1 MSFVSFLV
9 AREWIIPMRSRGAR
23 CVIYADLYP
32 DMNSRKMQMGIVV
45 GFLLN
50 VLFGVWTYLLSS
62 T

>member
-1 MSFVSFLV
+1 MH
-9 AREWIIPMRSRGAR
+9 
-23 CVIYADLYP
+23 ADLYP